1 LLPKQFLM
9 NIEKLRDFCLS
20 FKGATEDLPF
30 DETTL
35 LFKVMDKMFALV
47 DIDIFDYIN
56 LKN

>member
-1 LLPKQFLM
+1 M